1 MYGESMLA
9 LPTSG
14 GIANPI
20 DLVED
25 IVWARGWTAGRED
38 SRTITAELQGD
49 WGETSICAVWHARSA
64 ILQIAAACRLPVP
77 VGGNN
82 ALLEMLAHA
91 NGILAMGHFCFD
103 RDAGAL
109 CFRHAMPLRGVSASR
124 EALEDLLL
132 AATGGLDQFYP
143 AFQHALWGGKRPAGA
158 VAAAM
163 IHPVGEA

>member
-1 MYGESMLA
+1 MLA
-9 LPTSG
+9 LSTLG
-14 GIANPI
+14 ETANPT

-25 IVWARGWTAGRED
+25 IIRARGWICGRED
-38 SRTITAELQGD
+38 ARTVTAERQGR
-49 WGETSICAVWHARSA
+49 WGETSICAVWHTRSA

-77 VGGNN
+77 LRGDN

-91 NGILAMGHFCFD
+91 NDILAMGHFCFD

-109 CFRHAMPLRGVSASR
+109 CFRHALPLRGVSASR
-124 EALEDLLL
+124 EAVEDVLL

-143 AFQHALWGGKRPAGA
+143 AFQHALWGGKPPAGA